1 MDEYIKRKD
10 AIKMIEED
18 LPEVVYY
25 RKEDAIAC
33 LECLPAADVVP
44 KSTLNV
50 SQHLLSDAWKRI
62 EQLDELCGE
71 SWAPK
76 SEWISVE
83 DRLPE
88 EEGAYLVLIVDYLG
102 EERMEVVELFKWAN
116 CFDWSSHMSSRWKD
130 SNTITHWMPLP
141 APPTEKEN

>member
-1 MDEYIKRKD
+1 MDEYIKVKD
-10 AIKMIEED
+10 LVDMLEQRLVFQETHGFYRDAGYTSRFIES
-18 LPEVVYY
+18 
-25 RKEDAIAC
+25 IADI
-33 LECLPAADVVP
+33 PHI
-44 KSTLNV
+44 NV
-50 SQHLLSDAWKRI
+50 
-62 EQLDELCGE
+62 
-71 SWAPK
+71 APK
-76 SEWISVE
+76 PEWISVE

-141 APPTEKEN
+141 SPPTENND